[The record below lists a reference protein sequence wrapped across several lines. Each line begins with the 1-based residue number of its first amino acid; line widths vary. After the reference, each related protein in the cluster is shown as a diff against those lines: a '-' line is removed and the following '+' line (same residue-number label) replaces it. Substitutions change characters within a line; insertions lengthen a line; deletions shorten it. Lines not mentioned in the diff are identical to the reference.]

1 MRIDKPPG
9 SFGTGWVRS
18 WLWMI
23 QSCDVDLVGLDVLDL
38 AVEGFS
44 TEDSEPVGGFVGGV
58 HVLFVLP
65 QRHSEQLVVLFIGQE
80 QVARVPFLHPQGG
93 DEVLFYLMV
102 SLSEAL
108 GTNVEPGYP
117 GEHGSTA
124 FLLEGL
130 TIPLC
135 RTLWPD
141 IGVSCQVWQVAS
153 LEVVVI
159 GARVDRR
166 SYSGE
171 AIHSGL

>member
-1 MRIDKPPG
+1 
-9 SFGTGWVRS
+9 
-18 WLWMI
+18 
-23 QSCDVDLVGLDVLDL
+23 
-38 AVEGFS
+38 
-44 TEDSEPVGGFVGGV
+44 
-58 HVLFVLP
+58 
-65 QRHSEQLVVLFIGQE
+65 
-80 QVARVPFLHPQGG
+80 
-93 DEVLFYLMV
+93 VLFYLMV

-135 RTLWPD
+135 RTLWTD
-141 IGVSCQVWQVAS
+141 VGVSCQVGKVAS

-159 GARVDRR
+159 GARVERR